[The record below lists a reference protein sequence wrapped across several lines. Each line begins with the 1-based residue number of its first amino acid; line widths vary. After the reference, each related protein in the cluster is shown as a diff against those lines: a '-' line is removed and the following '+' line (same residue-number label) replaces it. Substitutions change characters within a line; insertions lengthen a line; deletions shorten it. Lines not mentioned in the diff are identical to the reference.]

1 MSVLLETSVGD
12 LVIDLEVD
20 ACPKTCENFLK
31 LCKVYYYNLNAFF
44 NISKDFLAQAGDP
57 TATGTGGESI
67 WSYIASGSS
76 STSPVQRYFEPE
88 IRPKLKHTHRGTVSM
103 AVAPGLEG
111 HKGGCGSQF
120 FVTLGDNI
128 DYLDGKH
135 AVFGHVVEGFD
146 TLDKMND
153 VFTDQDGRPFKDIRI
168 RHVVILDDP
177 FPDPQ
182 GLLQPPSSP
191 TRPPDNSTRIAEDED
206 PLATLPEEEEEQIRR
221 EKAAA
226 ASALTLEMV
235 GDLPFANVR
244 PPENVLFVC
253 KLNSVTR
260 DEDLEL
266 IFSRFGTIMSC
277 QVIRD
282 KRTGDSLQYAF
293 IEFDKREEA
302 EQAYFKMQNVLVDDR
317 RIWVDFSQS
326 VAKINTHWSNDVKR
340 GAKHVHVQTGFGG
353 RDDLEKTRRYRDE
366 GGGSKGHD
374 NYAKPQPRQVRG
386 QRQSAETLKVPTAQE
401 PRSQEKPEQGKKAI
415 KSILLSLKLFHLAMG
430 PQPYCFDFPDADV
443 VLQSCELQDPTQF
456 HVHRCILSAA
466 SPFFYDMF
474 TLPQAL
480 TVSHQIPVVPVS
492 ETQTTIGTL
501 LNFLYPIEDPPI
513 QSLDELVPV
522 LCAALKYDFTGVVAT
537 LRKLLVSPHFIK
549 SDPTRVYAIASRFEL
564 EEEARIASKY
574 TLDVQILDASL
585 SDDLKHITAY
595 SYHRLLDL
603 HHRRAQAAVALLKI
617 PPDIKCMQCNGS
629 AYSVHVLPKW
639 WYQFDKKA
647 REELSVR
654 PTSEVIF
661 RTEFLAQVAIAAEC
675 PRCAGS
681 ILDAWKFLEALK
693 KAIDVLPATI

>member
-1 MSVLLETSVGD
+1 MSVLLETSLGD

-44 NISKDFLAQAGDP
+44 NVSKDFLAQAGDP
-57 TATGTGGESI
+57 SATGTGGESI

-76 STSPVQRYFEPE
+76 SSESPVQRYFEPE
-88 IRPKLKHTHRGTVSM
+88 VRPKLKHTQRGTVSM
-103 AVAPGLEG
+103 AVAPALEG

-135 AVFGHVVEGFD
+135 AVFGHVVEGFE
-146 TLDKMND
+146 TLDKLND

-177 FPDPQ
+177 FPDPP
-182 GLLQPPSSP
+182 GLIQPPSSP

-206 PLATLPEEEEEQIRR
+206 PLATLPEEEEEKIRR

-253 KLNSVTR
+253 KLNAVTR

-302 EQAYFKMQNVLVDDR
+302 EQAYFKMQNV
-317 RIWVDFSQS
+317 SQS
-326 VAKINTHWSNDVKR
+326 VAKINTQWSNDVKR
-340 GAKHVHVQTGFGG
+340 APKHVKSHGGFGG
-353 RDDLEKTRRYRDE
+353 REDLEKTRRYREEDPSSE
-366 GGGSKGHD
+366 SMRHNHQYGMVFDVGTSHGHGR
-374 NYAKPQPRQVRG
+374 K
-386 QRQSAETLKVPTAQE
+386 
-401 PRSQEKPEQGKKAI
+401 RSR
-415 KSILLSLKLFHLAMG
+415 SRDS
-430 PQPYCFDFPDADV
+430 FDFPDADI
-443 VLQSCELQDPTQF
+443 VLQSCESEDPTQF
-456 HVHRCILSAA
+456 HVHQCILSAA
-466 SPFFYDMF
+466 SPFFHDMF
-474 TLPQAL
+474 TLPQAPN
-480 TVSHQIPVVPVS
+480 VSRQIQVVPVS
-492 ETQTTIGTL
+492 ETRDTLGTL
-501 LNFLYPIEDPPI
+501 LQFVYPTEDPHI
-513 QSLDELVPV
+513 ESLDELVSV
-522 LCAALKYDFTGVVAT
+522 LCTAVKYDFMGVIAS
-537 LRKLLVSPHFIK
+537 LRKILVSLRFVRV
-549 SDPTRVYAIASRFEL
+549 DPTRVFAIASRFEL
-564 EEEARIASKY
+564 EDEARIASKY
-574 TLDVQILDASL
+574 TLNVQVLDAPL
-585 SDDLKHITAY
+585 SEDLKFITAH

-603 HHRRAQAAVALLKI
+603 HHRRVQASIALLKI

-629 AYSVHVLPKW
+629 SFATHLIPKW
-639 WYQFDKKA
+639 WFQFEKRA

-654 PTSEVIF
+654 PTTEVIF
-661 RTEFLAQVAIAAEC
+661 GMEFLAQVAMAAEC

-681 ILDAWKFLEALK
+681 ILDAWKFLQELK
-693 KAIDVLPATI
+693 IAIDALPATI